1 MYVCA
6 YNFACTYMQRER
18 ERAREI
24 ERYKRGRDIPM
35 SDSYVNAPTL
45 YPMCVTA
52 RQRREVLLIPNSP
65 K

>member
-1 MYVCA
+1 MLCMYVRII
-6 YNFACTYMQRER
+6 FACTYMQRER
-18 ERAREI
+18 ERLKDIRG
-24 ERYKRGRDIPM
+24 GRDIPM